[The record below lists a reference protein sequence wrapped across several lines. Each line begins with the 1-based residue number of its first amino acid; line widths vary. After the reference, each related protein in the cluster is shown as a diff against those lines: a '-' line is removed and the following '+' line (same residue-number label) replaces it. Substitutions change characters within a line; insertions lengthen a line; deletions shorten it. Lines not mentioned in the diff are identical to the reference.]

1 MQVLLNL
8 LGNAIKFTDSG
19 EILLKTS
26 VSDGVFFVSVTDT
39 GPGIAE
45 ADLQKIFEEFQQ
57 GESAS
62 TSRKGGSGLGL
73 PISKRFIEMQGG
85 RIGVELRPGEGSTF
99 WFTLPLQV
107 EGHMETT

>member
-19 EILLKTS
+19 EVLLKAS
-26 VSDGVFFVSVTDT
+26 LKDGVFLVSVTDT

-62 TSRKGGSGLGL
+62 MSRKGGSGLGL

-85 RIGVELRPGEGSTF
+85 RIGVKSSPGEGSTF
-99 WFTLPLQV
+99 WFTLPV
-107 EGHMETT
+107 KVDKRMEKT